1 MTVGGALER
10 KFGCRIASVVREDNP
25 QVTRSELV
33 VCIRKMN
40 STRAKAFIRTFL
52 MGLGFRLHSTN
63 TFASLL
69 RERPCAGQE
78 GQREEA
84 EILSLSSKIPSSVG
98 RQPHEE
104 VSDKLL
110 AEGFNMRL
118 EEVVQRWPFTL
129 VFGSVH
135 SHVLRAASAFL
146 HDSGSSA

>member
-10 KFGCRIASVVREDNP
+10 KFGCRIASVVWKDDS
-25 QVTRSELV
+25 QVTGSELV
-33 VCIRKMN
+33 ACIQKMN

-52 MGLGFRLHSTN
+52 MGLGFHLHSTN

-69 RERPCAGQE
+69 WERPYARQD

-84 EILSLSSKIPSSVG
+84 EILFLSSKIPSSVG

-104 VSDKLL
+104 VFDKLL
-110 AEGFNMRL
+110 AEGSNMRP

-129 VFGSVH
+129 VFGSVD
-135 SHVLRAASAFL
+135 SHVLRATSAFL
-146 HDSGSSA
+146 HDSGSSS